1 MLRMILLGVLAVLLL
16 AVAFIASRPSS
27 FAIERSAIIA
37 ARPEAV
43 FPLLNDFHQW
53 GRWSPYEKRDP
64 NMKRSFDGPASGVGS
79 SYAWSGNAD
88 AGEGRMEIVEA
99 TPGKSVTID
108 LEFTKPFRAK
118 NQSSFTLFPLEGGGT
133 RVKWS
138 MKGEN
143 GFLGKAMS
151 LALDMD
157 ALVGKDFE
165 QGLANLDKAAR
176 SPG

>member
-1 MLRMILLGVLAVLLL
+1 MLRTFLLGILAVLVL
-16 AVAFIASRPSS
+16 AVAFVASRPSS
-27 FAIERSAIIA
+27 FVIERSAIVA

-64 NMKRSFDGPASGVGS
+64 NMKRTFDGPASGVGS

-88 AGEGRMEIVEA
+88 AGEGRMEIVAA
-99 TPGKSVTID
+99 TPGQSVTID
-108 LEFTKPFRAK
+108 LEFTKPFPAK
-118 NQSSFTLFPLEGGGT
+118 NQATFMLSPLEGGGT
-133 RVKWS
+133 NVKWS

-143 GFLGKAMS
+143 GFLGKAMA
-151 LALDMD
+151 LAVDMD

-165 QGLANLDKAAR
+165 QGLANLDKALR
-176 SPG
+176 NPE